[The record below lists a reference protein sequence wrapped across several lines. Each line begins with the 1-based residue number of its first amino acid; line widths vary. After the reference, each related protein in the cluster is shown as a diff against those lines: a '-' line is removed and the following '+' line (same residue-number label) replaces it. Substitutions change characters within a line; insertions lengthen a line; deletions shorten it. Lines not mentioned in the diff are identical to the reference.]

1 MIQWNGNTAIIN
13 NGFKYMFRGIIRGAG
28 HPVVTYYSDDLFSL
42 IDGLELSEWI
52 FYIRRVG

>member
-1 MIQWNGNTAIIN
+1 MVHWKGNTATIN
-13 NGFKYMFRGIIRGAG
+13 NGKKYMFRGIIRGAG
-28 HPVVTYYSDDLFSL
+28 YQAVTYYSDDLFSL